1 MKSKTIYVFTFI
13 FLFNNIF
20 NKIVEYDNYTFDE
33 DVEYESFTFDE
44 AVNYINDVSFTKNDY
59 DDMISNLITLLNNI

>member
-1 MKSKTIYVFTFI
+1 MKSKTIYFFTFI
-13 FLFNNIF
+13 ILFNIILNQ
-20 NKIVEYDNYTFDE
+20 N
-33 DVEYESFTFDE
+33 VEYEPFAFDE

>member
-1 MKSKTIYVFTFI
+1 MKSKTIYFFTFI
-13 FLFNNIF
+13 ILFNIILNQ
-20 NKIVEYDNYTFDE
+20 N
-33 DVEYESFTFDE
+33 VEYELFTFDE